1 MATCPKTYLAKG
13 SCCQQGNNRGQSKL
27 PVQTR
32 DNEDEDDGGTDSGDY
47 VSEPTKIENF
57 NIATLGM
64 GNKRRLLPQRE
75 TASI

>member
-1 MATCPKTYLAKG
+1 MQA
-13 SCCQQGNNRGQSKL
+13 
-27 PVQTR
+27 R
-32 DNEDEDDGGTDSGDY
+32 DNEDEDDGGTASGDY